1 MKLSIPLAVAAGP
14 RELDLSGNR
23 LPSMA
28 PLAALPCL
36 HTLNLSGNEM
46 CGVGVWPPG
55 AFASLEVLDVSFNRL
70 GAECLAQLSA
80 LHNLKELDVSGK
92 QPGSTR
98 TVGRTQACC
107 GQQDST
113 RAQHVVSQHWSRRCS
128 STGYS
133 MPQPVRSPAPL
144 PSTDS

>member
-1 MKLSIPLAVAAGP
+1 MLKRRIPPTIAVCR

-46 CGVGVWPPG
+46 RGVGVWPQG
-55 AFASLEVLDVSFNRL
+55 AFAPLEVLDVSFNRL
-70 GAECLAQLSA
+70 GAECLVQLSA
-80 LHNLKELDVSGK
+80 LPNLKELDVSGE

-98 TVGRTQACC
+98 RSCRPQASC
-107 GQQDST
+107 GHAGPHSCT
-113 RAQHVVSQHWSRRCS
+113 TS
-128 STGYS
+128 S
-133 MPQPVRSPAPL
+133 M
-144 PSTDS
+144 